1 MPIDIRTI
9 LVPIDFSPNAA
20 AVLEWAA
27 HLAEEHECPLVLLHA
42 YHLPVDFQQLEGAY
56 LPPDFWTQVKN
67 DAAANLERHAELL
80 RAKGLRVE
88 TVLREGYPASVIEE
102 EAQTRNVDLIVI
114 GTRGH
119 TGLKHLLLGSVAERV
134 VQKAPCAVLTVKSPD
149 PA

>member
-1 MPIDIRTI
+1 MTIDIRSI
-9 LVPIDFSPNAA
+9 LVPIDFSPNAES
-20 AVLEWAA
+20 VLGWAA

-56 LPPDFWTQVKN
+56 LPPDFWTQVKT
-67 DAAANLERHAELL
+67 DAATNLERHAEQL

-102 EAQTRNVDLIVI
+102 EARDRNVDLIVI

-134 VQKAPCAVLTVKSPD
+134 VQKAPCAVLTVKARGED
-149 PA
+149 

>member
-67 DAAANLERHAELL
+67 DAAANLERQAEPL
-80 RAKGLRVE
+80 RARGLRVE

-149 PA
+149 PT

>member
-9 LVPIDFSPNAA
+9 LVPIDFSPNAE

-27 HLAEEHECPLVLLHA
+27 HLAEEHESPLVLLHA

-67 DAAANLERHAELL
+67 DAAGNLERHAEAL
-80 RAKGLRVE
+80 RARGLRVE

-149 PA
+149 P

>member
-9 LVPIDFSPNAA
+9 LVPIDFSPNAT

-67 DAAANLERHAELL
+67 DAATNLERHAEPL
-80 RAKGLRVE
+80 RARGLRVE

-102 EAQTRNVDLIVI
+102 EAETRNVDLIVI

-149 PA
+149 PT